1 MPRFIFPPATELS
14 ADGIPRFARVYRT
27 VTATRPLEDLRN
39 LDGNV
44 DTTPIP
50 SGRLVVMSDGSLQAF
65 AGPDDLTTLW
75 REIEGEPGRVAIE
88 ATDPVAYT
96 AAGGAGNA
104 GASAYDIA
112 VAAGF
117 VGTEEDWLDS
127 LVGSAGPEGPE
138 GPAGD
143 AGPAGP
149 AGPEGPEGPAG
160 GEGSGNVTV
169 SPTPPTPSTGLVWV
183 QP

>member
-1 MPRFIFPPATELS
+1 MPRYIFPPATELS
-14 ADGIPRFARVYRT
+14 AGGIPRFARVYRT

-96 AAGGAGNA
+96 AASGPGTTQLATKDFVAQALGDLDGG
-104 GASAYDIA
+104 
-112 VAAGF
+112 
-117 VGTEEDWLDS
+117 
-127 LVGSAGPEGPE
+127 
-138 GPAGD
+138 
-143 AGPAGP
+143 
-149 AGPEGPEGPAG
+149 
-160 GEGSGNVTV
+160 
-169 SPTPPTPSTGLVWV
+169 TP
-183 QP
+183 